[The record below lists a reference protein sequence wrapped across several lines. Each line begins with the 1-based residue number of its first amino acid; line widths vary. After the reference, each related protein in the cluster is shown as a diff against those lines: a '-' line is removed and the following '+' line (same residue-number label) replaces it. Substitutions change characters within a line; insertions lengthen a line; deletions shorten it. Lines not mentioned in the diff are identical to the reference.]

1 MSRSRLDTEIMTE
14 REQNVTTPSRRVRRV
29 VVLGFYL
36 SFALWG
42 WFGYDSN
49 HGGAPPAGFGWYVDV
64 VPWLAFGFF
73 ALFAFCAVKLVRS
86 NVNGLFSG
94 PRDERQQ
101 AALMRTYSVSYNILS
116 AIVVLTGSVL
126 FVLSLFLG
134 DRLLAGNWMFMVSG
148 LLLTTST
155 LPKAVAMWLE
165 PDPVKGA

>member
-1 MSRSRLDTEIMTE
+1 MSRSGFDTVMATG
-14 REQNVTTPSRRVRRV
+14 REKNVMTPSRRVRRM

-36 SFALWG
+36 SFVLWG

-101 AALMRTYSVSYNILS
+101 ATLMRIYSVSYTILS
-116 AIVVLTGSVL
+116 AVVILTGSVL
-126 FVLSLFLG
+126 FVLSLVFG
-134 DRLLAGNWMFMVSG
+134 DRLLAGSWMLMVSS
-148 LLLTTST
+148 LLLITAT

-165 PDPVKGA
+165 PDPISE

>member
-1 MSRSRLDTEIMTE
+1 M
-14 REQNVTTPSRRVRRV
+14 

-36 SFALWG
+36 SFPLWG
-42 WFGYDSN
+42 WFGHNSN
-49 HGGAPPAGFGWYVDV
+49 YGGAPPKGFGWYVDV

-86 NVNGLFSG
+86 NVNGLFSE

-101 AALMRTYSVSYNILS
+101 AALMRTYNVSYTILS
-116 AIVVLTGSVL
+116 AIIIAAGSIL

-134 DRLLAGNWMFMVSG
+134 DRLLPTSGNWMLLVSG

-165 PDPVKGA
+165 PDPIGEHEGSLREA